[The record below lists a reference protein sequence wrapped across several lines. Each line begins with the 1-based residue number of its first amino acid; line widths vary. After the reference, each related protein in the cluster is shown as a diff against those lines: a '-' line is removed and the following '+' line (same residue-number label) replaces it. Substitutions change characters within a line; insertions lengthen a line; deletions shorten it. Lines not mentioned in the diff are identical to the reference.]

1 MNALVDV
8 SKLDVKVGSYLTGKS
23 DSLKD
28 PKYLRL
34 VRMRRRQLGQMMR
47 AYDHESA
54 KHRVPEGDY
63 FISRKIDGEFT
74 CLIYEK
80 GDIISLNPG
89 GTVRMGAAVFTE
101 TAKLLKKAGVK
112 SALLGGELDVRRD
125 DGERS
130 RVHDVVGVAR
140 APADED
146 DVNRLC
152 MGIFNI
158 YDLDGEDLSMR
169 YAEAI
174 KRLQEIFAKGD
185 RVRAVETVVGDKKAV
200 FKQFKKWVIGE
211 GSEGV
216 VLRSD
221 SAGIYKIKTRHTLD
235 LAVVGYAAGIDDRE
249 GLLHSLLLAIVRED
263 NSFQVISRVGGGFS
277 DEQRREL
284 LKMLEKKDKV
294 ETEYS
299 EVNSDRVAYQ
309 MIAPGLVIEISCL
322 DIVSRTSHGSTIDRM
337 VLDWNDDKQRWEG
350 VRRIPLCSILSPQF
364 LRIRD
369 DKEATPEDVKISQLT
384 DIADIPE
391 VHRVAEDLQL
401 PASKVLKRA
410 VATKQLRGATM
421 VRKLIIWKTNKA
433 EASADFPAYVLHL
446 TNYSPNRKS
455 PLDHE
460 IRVSSSIKQIEALYE
475 DWQEKYF
482 VGGWTRVE

>member
-47 AYDHESA
+47 AYDHDSA

-89 GTVRMGAAVFTE
+89 GTVRMGAAVFAE
-101 TAKLLKKAGVK
+101 AAKLLKKAGVK
-112 SALLGGELDVRRD
+112 SALLGGELYVRRD

-130 RVHDVVGVAR
+130 RVHDVVRVAR

-174 KRLQEIFAKGD
+174 KRLQQIFAKGD

-350 VRRIPLCSILSPQF
+350 VRRLPLCSILSPQF

-421 VRKLIIWKTNKA
+421 VRKLIIWQTNKA